1 MRRRLGTALVAVLLV
16 VLASLTLV
24 ASASGSSPGTAGPG
38 AGTAPLAR
46 PAISPIQQLTL
57 VAGETG
63 SSRSVAHK
71 GKKVGRVAGVC
82 HLPV

>member
-1 MRRRLGTALVAVLLV
+1 VRRLGTAVVAVLLV

-24 ASASGSSPGTAGPG
+24 ASASGSAPGAAGPG
-38 AGTAPLAR
+38 AGTAPLVR
-46 PAISPIQQLTL
+46 PAISPIQRLTL
-57 VAGETG
+57 VAGGTA

-82 HLPV
+82 HVPI